1 MLVLRQRHAR
11 NFTTLPN
18 ELLQVQ
24 QLSCRDRG
32 LLVWMLSKPPDWK
45 FTHKA
50 ILQELP
56 ADGKTAILNCV
67 KRLQEVGSLEISR
80 SKKAGQFDKSIWT
93 VSDTPH
99 PQNEDMDIP
108 HPRFPHPQNADV
120 FLKKELTKKEK
131 AVPALEGGRQP
142 EIYFDPEAGEWKR
155 RGTA

>member
-1 MLVLRQRHAR
+1 
-11 NFTTLPN
+11 
-18 ELLQVQ
+18 
-24 QLSCRDRG
+24 
-32 LLVWMLSKPPDWK
+32 MLSKPPDWK

-67 KRLQEVGSLEISR
+67 KRLQEVGYLEISR

>member
-1 MLVLRQRHAR
+1 MPVLKQRHAR

-18 ELLQVQ
+18 ELLQDQ

-45 FTHKA
+45 FTHAA

-67 KRLQEVGSLEISR
+67 KRLQEIGYLEISR

-99 PQNEDMDIP
+99 PQN
-108 HPRFPHPQNADV
+108 ADV
-120 FLKKELTKKEK
+120 LLNTDKQKEK

-142 EIYFDPEAGEWKR
+142 EIYFDSEAGEWKR

>member
-1 MLVLRQRHAR
+1 
-11 NFTTLPN
+11 
-18 ELLQVQ
+18 
-24 QLSCRDRG
+24 
-32 LLVWMLSKPPDWK
+32 MLSKPPDWK

-67 KRLQEVGSLEISR
+67 KRLQEVGYLEISR

-99 PQNEDMDIP
+99 PQNEDMDTP